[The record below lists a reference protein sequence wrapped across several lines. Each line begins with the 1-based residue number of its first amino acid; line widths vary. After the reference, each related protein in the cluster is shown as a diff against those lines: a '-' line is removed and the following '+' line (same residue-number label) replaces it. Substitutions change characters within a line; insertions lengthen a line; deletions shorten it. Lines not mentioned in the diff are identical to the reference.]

1 MRKSYKY
8 RIYPTK
14 SQIGKLENTFSMCRY
29 LYNWNFDERMSV
41 YKSSGENIS
50 YSQQQNA
57 LPALKSEK
65 PWFGSVHSQVLQDV
79 LKRLDK
85 AYQNFFRKP
94 KTNKAH
100 ELPKF
105 KKRGQWNSITYPQFK
120 KRPRENNIKV
130 PKIGNVKI
138 VHHRAIPD
146 NAKIKTLTISK
157 EAGKW
162 FACFSFE
169 FESQIEPKED
179 LSNAVG
185 IDLGL
190 YDFFYPTFGSP
201 VSAPKFLRIS
211 EKRLKRL
218 QTKLSHTK
226 KRTVEYFKVLK
237 ALRKVHYK
245 IKCQRNNFLHKEA
258 NKLLESSNLIVHEK
272 LNIRKMLERPKPIK
286 ENNIFLS
293 NGAKYKS
300 MLHKSIGD
308 AGWGIFLKILNYKAN
323 EQGKGVIAV
332 NPYMTSQKCSQCGEI
347 VKKSLSTRTH
357 RCPHCGYTANRD
369 LNAAYNILRLG
380 LESLGLEPIETP
392 TIASA

>member
-1 MRKSYKY
+1 MRKNYKY

-14 SQIGKLENTFSMCRY
+14 SQIGKLENTFSMCRH
-29 LYNWNFDERMSV
+29 LYNWNLDERMSE
-41 YKSSGENIS
+41 YKTSGNSIS
-50 YSQQQNA
+50 HNQQLNM
-57 LPALKSEK
+57 LPSLKSEK
-65 PWFGSVHSQVLQDV
+65 PWYKSVHSQVLQDV
-79 LKRLDK
+79 LKRLDR
-85 AYQNFFRKP
+85 AYQNFFRRI
-94 KTNKAH
+94 KTG
-100 ELPKF
+100 ETPGFPKF

-120 KRPRENNIKV
+120 KRPCENKIKV
-130 PKIGNVKI
+130 PKIGEIKI
-138 VHHRAIPD
+138 VHHREIAD

-157 EAGKW
+157 DAGKW

-169 FESQIEPKED
+169 FESQVELKED

-201 VSAPKFLRIS
+201 VLAPKFLRIS

-226 KRTVEYFKVLK
+226 KRTIEYFKVLK
-237 ALRKVHYK
+237 ALRKVHFK
-245 IKCQRNNFLHKEA
+245 IKCQRNDFLHKEA

-272 LNIRKMLERPKPIK
+272 LNIKKMLERPKPIK
-286 ENNIFLS
+286 ENETFLP
-293 NGAKYKS
+293 NGAKYKA

-308 AGWGIFLKILNYKAN
+308 AGWGIFLNILNYKAN
-323 EQGKGVIAV
+323 EQGKGIIAV

-357 RCPHCGYTANRD
+357 RCLHCGYTGNRD

-380 LESLGLEPIETP
+380 LESLGLEPIDTP
-392 TIASA
+392 TTA